1 MSIAE
6 YGAVTDE
13 EMKALM
19 TLRGQRFSWAPYSFA
34 AYPNEFRAL
43 CRRLAERGFATI
55 KDHGLPSEAA
65 QITAAGMEA
74 TYTKPE
80 WERAA

>member
-55 KDHGLPSEAA
+55 QDFGHASEAA
-65 QITAAGMEA
+65 KITDAGMEA
-74 TYTKPE
+74 SFTQ
-80 WERAA
+80 RVAA